1 MKKTVFMQLEAIDLD
16 ALTDA
21 RIKRLFVKGVKGC
34 ERTQGSEIHQANWGE
49 IPEWQA
55 DSLSQLA
62 RKLELAEELLSL
74 EKDYPLILKRLANYR
89 NALKRAIQSRLED

>member
-1 MKKTVFMQLEAIDLD
+1 MKKTVFMQPEAIDLD

-21 RIKRLFVKGVKGC
+21 RIKRLFAKGVKDY
-34 ERTQGSEIHQANWGE
+34 ERTRGSEIHQASWGE

-74 EKDYPLILKRLANYR
+74 EKDYPLIPKRLANYR
-89 NALKRAIQSRLED
+89 NALKRAIQSRLKD